1 MIKYFRLYVKMTWE
15 EIHRKEMEDWQKIL
29 FKPPVIFLFH
39 SFYAE
44 DEGTGLASNL
54 YIVSCGIL

>member
-1 MIKYFRLYVKMTWE
+1 MTWE